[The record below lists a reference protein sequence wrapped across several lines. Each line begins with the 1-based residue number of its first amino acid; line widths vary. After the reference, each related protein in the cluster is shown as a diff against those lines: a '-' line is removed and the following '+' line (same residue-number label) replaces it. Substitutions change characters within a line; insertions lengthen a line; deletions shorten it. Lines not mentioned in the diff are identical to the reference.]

1 MTRPKFLVVFSA
13 IAFLLAATLLAPATR
28 AGEYSHAR
36 VVRLSLIEGDVQVS
50 AADQP
55 GWQKAVV
62 NLPVRE
68 GMTLATGQGRAEVEF
83 ENGTT
88 ARIAD
93 NSVLNFVELA
103 LADGSKVTRLTLTQ
117 GTATLYAIRGHHDTL
132 EVQAG
137 KLQIAT
143 RDNSRFRI
151 DVFQDGSSVSVLKGN
166 VDVTAAGRT
175 ERLNKNQTLALRN
188 DAPDQLAREH
198 NPAGDTW
205 DRWVSGRE
213 EALNVGRADSMR
225 YVSPQVSDGLSDLS
239 YYGSW
244 YSYGS
249 LGNCWRPYGVSMGWS
264 PFYNGGWSFM
274 PGFGL
279 TWVSTEPWGWMPYH
293 YGSWAFSGTQGWLW
307 VPGQFGSW
315 NPGGV
320 RWYRGPGVVGWVPN
334 SPNDR
339 SGAPPQNLTHGVISN
354 TAAGLAS
361 GLPNRRGALSSVAA
375 AQLVTDPRT
384 DEAMLRT
391 VQQVKAAQMS
401 RLTTAGARGGA
412 SAPAPSVASSSVAV
426 TNTVDQNPTAL
437 AEVPVPQ
444 TIAAPR
450 PMAARANTT
459 TPAHVFIMPPASATA
474 HQNRSSNGGNSSP
487 SYSPSTPSAR
497 PSSPSPASHPAPAQR
512 STPHP

>member
-1 MTRPKFLVVFSA
+1 MTRPKFLVFFSA
-13 IAFLLAATLLAPATR
+13 IAFLLTATLLAPATR

-62 NLPVRE
+62 NLPMRE

-103 LADGSKVTRLTLTQ
+103 LADGSKVTRLSLTQ
-117 GTATLYAIRGHHDTL
+117 GTATLYANRGHHDTL
-132 EVQAG
+132 EVQGG

-143 RDNSRFRI
+143 HDNSRFRI

-166 VDVTAAGRT
+166 VEVTAAGRT
-175 ERLNKNQTLALRN
+175 ERLNKNETLALRN

-205 DRWVSGRE
+205 DHWVSGRE

-225 YVSPQVSDGLSDLS
+225 YMSPQVSDGLSDLS

-244 YSYGS
+244 YNYGGF
-249 LGNCWRPYGVSMGWS
+249 GNCWRPYGVSMAWS

-279 TWVSTEPWGWMPYH
+279 TWVSSEPWGWMPYH
-293 YGSWAFSGTQGWLW
+293 YGSWAFSGSQGWLW

-320 RWYRGPGVVGWVPN
+320 HWYSGPGVVGWVPN

-339 SGAPPQNLTHGVISN
+339 SGAPPQNLVYGVISN

-361 GLPNRRGALSSVAA
+361 GLSNRRGTLSGGAA

-401 RLTTAGARGGA
+401 RIITAGARGGA
-412 SAPAPSVASSSVAV
+412 SASSPSVASTPVAV
-426 TNTVDQNPTAL
+426 TSTVDRNPA
-437 AEVPVPQ
+437 ARGEAAVPQ

-459 TPAHVFIMPPASATA
+459 TPARVFVMPPASATM
-474 HQNRSSNGGNSSP
+474 RSGTSRGGGSS
-487 SYSPSTPSAR
+487 STYSPGSHTTNP
-497 PSSPSPASHPAPAQR
+497 SPSPAPRPAPAPR
-512 STPHP
+512 PNPHP

>member
-1 MTRPKFLVVFSA
+1 MTRPKFFVLISA
-13 IAFLLAATLLAPATR
+13 IAFLLTATLLAPATR

-55 GWQKAVV
+55 GWEKAVV

-103 LADGSKVTRLTLTQ
+103 LADGSKITRLSLTQ
-117 GTATLYAIRGHHDTL
+117 GTATLYASRGHHDTL
-132 EVQAG
+132 EVQGG

-166 VDVTAAGRT
+166 VEVTAAGRT
-175 ERLNKNQTLALRN
+175 ERVNKNQTLALRN
-188 DAPDQLAREH
+188 DAPEQLAREH

-244 YSYGS
+244 YNYGG

-320 RWYRGPGVVGWVPN
+320 HWYRGPGVVGWVPN

-339 SGAPPQNLTHGVISN
+339 SGAPPQNLSHGVISN

-361 GLPNRRGALSSVAA
+361 GLPNHRGALSSGAA
-375 AQLVTDPRT
+375 AQLVTDPRA

-391 VQQVKAAQMS
+391 VQQIKAAQFNAAQTS
-401 RLTTAGARGGA
+401 RVTIAGARGGA
-412 SAPAPSVASSSVAV
+412 SAASPSVASSSVAV
-426 TNTVDQNPTAL
+426 TNTVDRNPA
-437 AEVPVPQ
+437 ARGEAAVPQ
-444 TIAAPR
+444 TIAPPR

-459 TPAHVFIMPPASATA
+459 TPAHVFVMPPASATM
-474 HQNRSSNGGNSSP
+474 RSGTSRGGGSS
-487 SYSPSTPSAR
+487 STYSPGSRVASP
-497 PSSPSPASHPAPAQR
+497 SPSPAPGRAA
-512 STPHP
+512 